1 MLTGWDCQTGGE
13 WLTVDLRFMVE
24 RESDSGVL
32 EPDSAPCEGAWRGA
46 YLDDSLRALIGWF
59 LTLDEAPAVLG
70 GHPVRLL
77 PATQEGVAGHLI
89 IQDRS

>member
-1 MLTGWDCQTGGE
+1 M
-13 WLTVDLRFMVE
+13 VDLRFMVE
-24 RESDSGVL
+24 RESEFEVL

-59 LTLDEAPAVLG
+59 LTLEEAPPELE

-77 PATQEGVAGHLI
+77 AATQEGVAGRLI